1 MRLSAEILTETDF
14 SDKARLLEL
23 IRQLRESL
31 QQQIVGSGSSFA
43 MIRACAALSPASAC
57 TELCGGIAYY
67 RWLRELEQDFDA
79 RAEVLINTLQ
89 TLTER
94 LFVKARLLCS
104 VTGTKKAAETVTMM
118 PSSQGMALPSLW

>member
-1 MRLSAEILTETDF
+1 
-14 SDKARLLEL
+14 
-23 IRQLRESL
+23 
-31 QQQIVGSGSSFA
+31 

-104 VTGTKKAAETVTMM
+104 VTGTKKAAETVN
-118 PSSQGMALPSLW
+118 GLMAIPNLTALAILTPEVVRLTKEYRKL